1 MKGNTKEFLK
11 KKGINISAKTYFVD
25 AMGGMAQGLFAS
37 LLVGTIL
44 TTISKYV
51 GMIDGAF
58 FERFAHFLSR
68 AGAMSSAISGAAIGV
83 GIATALNAPML
94 VMACAAAVGYFANAY
109 PGQPYAAGPL
119 GVFIAVII
127 AVEFGKAISKE
138 TKVDILVTPL
148 VTLGV
153 GYLTSYLTC
162 PAIAVAMNWLGEF
175 INFATTMHPFLMG
188 IIISV
193 VVGIILTL
201 PISSAAICASIGIS
215 GIAGGAALA
224 GCCAQMVG
232 FAVAS
237 FRDNKWGGVVSQGL
251 GTSMLQMPNI
261 VKKPVIWLPATL
273 AAAITG
279 PLATIVFQLECSK
292 VSAGMGTCGM
302 VGPIGCFSDMSA
314 SGTLDAK
321 AWIGMAVVCIIAPAV
336 LSLVFSEIMRK
347 LGWIKPDDMK
357 LS

>member
-83 GIATALNAPML
+83 GIAAALNAPML

-153 GYLTSYLTC
+153 GYLTAYLTC